1 MRERGRGGGGV
12 LFAAVRLL
20 PRWKAGSLVGAL
32 QAIDICIAAFRKSR
46 LRKERPPM
54 RAIAS
59 SIVFN
64 GGQAYLSTLAAAF
77 LLSSLGVSARAG
89 LAGPAAVVV
98 LVAAAVTMYA
108 TNLPFVPIAIA
119 LGTSRSPLP
128 LFLNTQKLVYVPVAA
143 LYLVGTT
150 AAFAAVRD

>member
-77 LLSSLGVSARAG
+77 LLSSFGVSARAG
-89 LAGPAAVVV
+89 RAGPAAGGF
-98 LVAAAVTMYA
+98 LLPAALTMYPA
-108 TNLPFVPIAIA
+108 NL
-119 LGTSRSPLP
+119 R
-128 LFLNTQKLVYVPVAA
+128 FLSI
-143 LYLVGTT
+143 
-150 AAFAAVRD
+150 